1 MSDEKHQPY
10 ATDKLVEAYDQ
21 MMQRTQEFVE
31 KSIQEPV
38 NKAVETAI
46 ELGELTRDE
55 AERVAM
61 YLKRDMQETAQHL
74 SDSGRELRDWF
85 RFDLQQIEDRML
97 ESFSKLV
104 DYSRIELAR
113 MSGKLKIDATRHTGE
128 VAGIGTLACV
138 GCGTLLHFHETGR
151 IPPCPKCHGTTFK
164 RATEE

>member
-10 ATDKLVEAYDQ
+10 ATDKLVEAYDR

-74 SDSGRELRDWF
+74 SESGRELRDWF

-128 VAGIGTLACV
+128 VTGIGTLACV